1 MQSYSYTAKDTNT
14 GKTVKAEVQAESER
28 AAANLLI
35 ERNLVPLDISVKG
48 KSTSVFS
55 KFRNR
60 VRTKDKILFTRQL
73 ATLINA
79 GLPLAQS
86 LRTVE
91 DQTDSKA
98 LKAIVEEI
106 IGDVEGGSSLSKA
119 FGQHPKVFNPVYV
132 NLVAAGESSGTLD
145 ETLERIALQ
154 QEKDADITSK
164 IKGALTYPVIVVG
177 VIMGVLIFMLTTVL
191 PQIGTLYDDLERD
204 LPFVTAVLIGAANLL
219 INYWYIIIL
228 IIGGL
233 VYAGY
238 SYSKTDGGEKFF
250 DKLKMRVPLFGDLFM
265 LLYMARFSR
274 TSSTLLRSGVQ
285 MLETLRI
292 SGKAVDNVHVN
303 ESLIRAANKVKGG
316 VALSKSLQDD
326 PNFLRLV
333 PQMISIGEQSG
344 AIDDML
350 AKIAQFYE
358 DELDNKIKTISTI
371 IEPALMVIL
380 AFVVAI
386 IVGAILLPVYGLV
399 GDSLSI

>member
-1 MQSYSYTAKDTNT
+1 
-14 GKTVKAEVQAESER
+14 
-28 AAANLLI
+28 
-35 ERNLVPLDISVKG
+35 
-48 KSTSVFS
+48 
-55 KFRNR
+55 
-60 VRTKDKILFTRQL
+60 
-73 ATLINA
+73 
-79 GLPLAQS
+79 
-86 LRTVE
+86 
-91 DQTDSKA
+91 
-98 LKAIVEEI
+98 
-106 IGDVEGGSSLSKA
+106 
-119 FGQHPKVFNPVYV
+119 
-132 NLVAAGESSGTLD
+132 
-145 ETLERIALQ
+145 
-154 QEKDADITSK
+154 
-164 IKGALTYPVIVVG
+164 
-177 VIMGVLIFMLTTVL
+177 
-191 PQIGTLYDDLERD
+191 
-204 LPFVTAVLIGAANLL
+204 
-219 INYWYIIIL
+219 
-228 IIGGL
+228 
-233 VYAGY
+233 
-238 SYSKTDGGEKFF
+238 
-250 DKLKMRVPLFGDLFM
+250 VPLFGDLFM